1 MCNKIKYFWGNHSM
15 LIIVCGGLLGIFTI
29 PWLFAS
35 FANYTNSGEIGDTIG
50 GTTAPFIGLLSAV
63 LVYRALQAQIKA
75 NEIIQK
81 QIEKQEKES
90 AERQKHENFMKMYE
104 AYVRVLGDKKLVE
117 SVRPNI
123 ILETIS
129 LQDMLKRENK
139 PLEFEQ
145 EFEQESKTLDL
156 GKRLKN
162 RFKNI
167 ENRIVSEFVEKCFVE
182 VYPLIR
188 MAYHLLKK
196 ELAQEGQ
203 QKWDNIRF
211 FIAQLSEDE
220 LGVMAINCLY
230 NDEGKNGLGLVAKKT
245 GLFQHLKSEGFKE
258 SLQEQPDSEGFFN
271 LEMTEEK
278 YKNESVKI

>member
-1 MCNKIKYFWGNHSM
+1 AT
-15 LIIVCGGLLGIFTI
+15 LIN
-29 PWLFAS
+29 FAS
-35 FANYTNSGEIGDTIG
+35 FANSGQIGDTIG

-63 LVYRALQAQIKA
+63 LVYRALQAQIEA
-75 NEIIQK
+75 NEIIQE
-81 QIEKQEKES
+81 QIEEQKTES
-90 AERQKHENFMKMYE
+90 AERQKHESFMKMYE
-104 AYVRVLGDKKLVE
+104 AYMRVLGDKKLVE
-117 SVRPNI
+117 GVRTNI
-123 ILETIS
+123 ILKTMSFEE
-129 LQDMLKRENK
+129 LQKRQNK
-139 PLEFEQ
+139 PL

-162 RFKNI
+162 KF
-167 ENRIVSEFVEKCFVE
+167 ENRQVSEVVEKCSVE
-182 VYPLIR
+182 ISPLMR

-196 ELAQEGQ
+196 ELAQKGP

-230 NDEGKNGLGLVAKKT
+230 NDEGKNGLVLVAKKT

-258 SLQEQPDSEGFFN
+258 SLQEQPDSKGFFN